1 MKAISKYS
9 ESASSEERIPVNR
22 KHKFQL
28 NFKLQNFL
36 SLKALI
42 VVGFLIAILP
52 LILGVKFATLAVRE
66 TSELGRTMNS
76 EVFEQTKTIR
86 QVLQKA
92 SDIERK
98 AKLFVLLSDPSIR
111 QPYELQSYESVR
123 ASFKQAMNDLLK
135 LHVDNKIALLI
146 NELSEKENL
155 IYQHIISSDTENH
168 PNLPIDEAFQSLR
181 ETSTTL
187 SREFEKHVDH
197 QFNEFRTVSEAL
209 ERKLLEKGIL
219 YLAFSVIFIL
229 ILFIIVSRSI
239 KQLDVSIRRLEAG
252 KLDEPIL
259 VSGPMDL
266 CELGKRLDW
275 LRMHML
281 ELEVSKQQFIQN
293 IAREIETPLERA
305 SVSAKLLAS
314 RTGDRANL
322 TIPEIS
328 QSLLGNINKL
338 RIVSDELNRYCQINS
353 EPEIK
358 QLKTVNVKNLLKS
371 ILDSYQDQIQS
382 KFIKL
387 KTLVKPVE
395 LTGNEQQLQIIIEQ
409 LISNTVKFSPPSGEI
424 RIMLRDAGKYMELEI
439 EDEGPGISHDERLK
453 VFEPFYKGKNVAN
466 PGEKQSSGMGLTIVK
481 EYIASH
487 HGTIEFLD
495 ARDEQ
500 QGARVLLKIPFSLNS
515 D

>member
-229 ILFIIVSRSI
+229 SCLS
-239 KQLDVSIRRLEAG
+239 
-252 KLDEPIL
+252 
-259 VSGPMDL
+259 
-266 CELGKRLDW
+266 
-275 LRMHML
+275 
-281 ELEVSKQQFIQN
+281 
-293 IAREIETPLERA
+293 
-305 SVSAKLLAS
+305 
-314 RTGDRANL
+314 
-322 TIPEIS
+322 
-328 QSLLGNINKL
+328 
-338 RIVSDELNRYCQINS
+338 
-353 EPEIK
+353 
-358 QLKTVNVKNLLKS
+358 
-371 ILDSYQDQIQS
+371 
-382 KFIKL
+382 
-387 KTLVKPVE
+387 
-395 LTGNEQQLQIIIEQ
+395 
-409 LISNTVKFSPPSGEI
+409 
-424 RIMLRDAGKYMELEI
+424 
-439 EDEGPGISHDERLK
+439 
-453 VFEPFYKGKNVAN
+453 
-466 PGEKQSSGMGLTIVK
+466 
-481 EYIASH
+481 
-487 HGTIEFLD
+487 
-495 ARDEQ
+495 
-500 QGARVLLKIPFSLNS
+500 
-515 D
+515 